1 MRILLKCPTRSRP
14 QKVMTTLRKYMAL
27 AKDRGNIGVAI
38 SCDEDDMSMRQQSV
52 QAEIR
57 SILSPVAWHQMYFGQ
72 NKSKIEA
79 CNANMNDISYPW
91 DIVVLVSDDML
102 PQVEGWDTII
112 RSHMSAYFPDT
123 DGILWINDGYQGEKL
138 NTLCIYGRKMYES
151 LGTIYEPEYKSFYCD
166 TELTDRCRGDLAP
179 KCRYIPYCVIRHEH
193 PGTGFAQN
201 MDLLYAKN
209 QLHWTSDLH
218 TYCRRKKYPFDWSA
232 LIPTIPGREQVLQ
245 RLLDSIHEKAKRL
258 APEMK
263 YEICLSYDRG
273 ESSVGSKR
281 QNLLQGAKGKYSSF
295 IDDDDEITDAY
306 IEDLWAMIQRGDDT
320 MRLRGQMSEYPFVH
334 STEISMSSYAAT
346 QDEPPLF
353 QRPPN
358 HLNPM
363 LSDVAK
369 IVPFKNA
376 VRGEDLEWT
385 IALYRTGSLKT
396 EYRSDPSRVHY
407 IYHAGIHLPTP
418 EGARRQRSLTYEM
431 LLKAVYIPAAPPQ
444 PVVVP
449 TPGPR
454 VIRLGAR
461 GFVSK

>member
-1 MRILLKCPTRSRP
+1 MVP
-14 QKVMTTLRKYMAL
+14 QM
-27 AKDRGNIGVAI
+27 
-38 SCDEDDMSMRQQSV
+38 
-52 QAEIR
+52 
-57 SILSPVAWHQMYFGQ
+57 
-72 NKSKIEA
+72 
-79 CNANMNDISYPW
+79 
-91 DIVVLVSDDML
+91 
-102 PQVEGWDTII
+102 EGWDSAI
-112 RSHMSAYFPDT
+112 RSHMQAYFPDT
-123 DGILWINDGYQGEKL
+123 DGILWCNDGWQGEKL
-138 NTLCIYGRKMYES
+138 NTLCIYGRKMYDET
-151 LGTIYEPEYKSFYCD
+151 LKCIYRPEYKSFFCD

-179 KCRYIPYCVIRHEH
+179 KCRYIQHCIIRHEH

-201 MDLLYAKN
+201 MDPLYAKN
-209 QLHWTSDLH
+209 QMHWTADLH
-218 TYCRRKKYPFDWSA
+218 TYIRRKSYPFHWSV
-232 LIPTIPGREQVLQ
+232 LIPTIPPREQTLR
-245 RLLDSIHEKAKRL
+245 RLTDSIHEKVRRL
-258 APEMK
+258 APDLT
-263 YEICLSYDRG
+263 YEICLYLDNYNV
-273 ESSVGSKR
+273 SVGMKR
-281 QNLLQGAKGKYSSF
+281 QHLLQNAKGKYSSF

-306 IEDLWAMIQRGDDT
+306 IEDLWAMIQNGQDT

-334 STEISMSSYAAT
+334 STEITMSSYAAT

-376 VRGEDLEWT
+376 VRGEDLDWT
-385 IALYRTGSLKT
+385 LALYRTGSLKT

-431 LLKAVYIPAAPPQ
+431 LLKSVYIPAGPPQ

-449 TPGPR
+449 PPGPR
-454 VIRLGAR
+454 VFRLGAK